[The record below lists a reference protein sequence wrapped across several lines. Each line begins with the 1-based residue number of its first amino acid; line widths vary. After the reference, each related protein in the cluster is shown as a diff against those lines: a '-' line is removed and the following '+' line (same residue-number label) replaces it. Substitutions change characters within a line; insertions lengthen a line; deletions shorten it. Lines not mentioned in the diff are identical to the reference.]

1 MPQDLHPEALRLGET
16 EYHLH
21 LFIVDFLLFD
31 YACANPGEYV
41 CDRRGNEVTSDHLHI
56 PPAYSSQSEYNPWG
70 TYGTVTF

>member
-41 CDRRGNEVTSDHLHI
+41 CD
-56 PPAYSSQSEYNPWG
+56 
-70 TYGTVTF
+70 